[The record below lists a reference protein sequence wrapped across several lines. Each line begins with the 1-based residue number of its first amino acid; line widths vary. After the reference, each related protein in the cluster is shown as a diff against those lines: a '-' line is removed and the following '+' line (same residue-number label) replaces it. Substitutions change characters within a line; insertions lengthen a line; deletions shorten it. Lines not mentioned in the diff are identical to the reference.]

1 MNQVAV
7 TVSVIGVV
15 LLLVGVAAGLLA
27 VFKTTAQDKRIE
39 RLQSEN
45 GDYVRRLDYV
55 EPRLHTLEQQ
65 NETLLRL
72 HDPTADRAATKAE
85 HTQIIGLLNAQSAV
99 LVELEQ
105 NMQGRGR
112 PEEVR

>member
-1 MNQVAV
+1 MNQVAL

-15 LLLVGVAAGLLA
+15 LLLTGVAAGLLA
-27 VFKTTAQDKRIE
+27 VFRTTAQDKRIE

-72 HDPTADRAATKAE
+72 HDPTSDRAATNAE
-85 HTQIIGLLNAQSAV
+85 HTKIIALLNAQGDT
-99 LVELEQ
+99 LKELER
-105 NMQGRGR
+105 NMEGR
-112 PEEVR
+112 PRAGEFG